1 MELGNQASSGQLSSR
16 SDQPGNLKRA
26 IVLPGGGGRGAY
38 QVGVA
43 KALIEKGLT
52 FDFAFGT
59 SIGGLN
65 ATMIAQGDLK
75 RLEELWSSMKAKDI
89 FCLPSAPQ
97 IGRLFLGHHLGI
109 LDTSPLEELLR
120 RECNLQ
126 RLKESATK
134 VGLCTTD
141 LCSLQTSFITTD
153 DIVSTNELVDV
164 LMATS
169 ALPMAFPPRHLH
181 GSGLWVD
188 GGLVRNTPMDAALAM
203 GADEIYMV
211 LLHPAKINVCP
222 TNLFEVLSRCLDVV
236 LDASARKEI
245 QSAELYNRLIAE
257 GNQESQGRKTVSIKV
272 FQPRRAV
279 NTTLLEIDPQ
289 RSRKLISQGYEEA
302 LEQLNDD
309 DLAESGSISVSVSVN
324 TDHAKAS

>member
-1 MELGNQASSGQLSSR
+1 MDAGKERTPSQDVTAPGQI
-16 SDQPGNLKRA
+16 KRA
-26 IVLPGGGGRGAY
+26 LVLPGGGGRGAY

-43 KALIEKGLT
+43 KALIERGLS

-65 ATMIAQGDLK
+65 AAMIAQGGLQ
-75 RLEELWSSMKAKDI
+75 RLEELWSTMRAKDI
-89 FCLPSAPQ
+89 FSLPSAPQ
-97 IGRLFLGHHLGI
+97 IGRLFLDHHLGI
-109 LDTSPLEELLR
+109 LDTSPMEELLR
-120 RECNLQ
+120 REANLPA
-126 RLKESATK
+126 LKASPTK

-141 LCSLQTSFITTD
+141 LCSLQTSLITTD
-153 DIVSTNELVDV
+153 DIMSTNELIDA

-222 TNLFEVLSRCLDVV
+222 TNLFEVLSRCLDIV
-236 LDASARKEI
+236 LDASAKKEI
-245 QSAELYNRLIAE
+245 QSAELYNRLIDE
-257 GNQESQGRKTVSIKV
+257 GNQESRGRKKVAIKV

-302 LEQLNDD
+302 LEQLSDEK
-309 DLAESGSISVSVSVN
+309 LSV
-324 TDHAKAS
+324 TEQEEARAC

>member
-1 MELGNQASSGQLSSR
+1 MNAGIERTANQEGNASGHI
-16 SDQPGNLKRA
+16 KRA
-26 IVLPGGGGRGAY
+26 LVLPGGGGRGAY

-43 KALIEKGLT
+43 KALIERGLT
-52 FDFAFGT
+52 FEYAFGT

-65 ATMIAQGDLK
+65 ATMIAQGGLR
-75 RLEELWSSMKAKDI
+75 RLEELWSTMKARDI
-89 FCLPSAPQ
+89 FSLPSAPQ

-109 LDTSPLEELLR
+109 LDTSPMEELLR
-120 RECNLQ
+120 REANLPA
-126 RLKESATK
+126 LKASSTK

-141 LCSLQTSFITTD
+141 LCSLQTNLITTD
-153 DIVSTNELVDV
+153 DLTTTNELIDA

-181 GSGLWVD
+181 GGGLWVD

-222 TNLFEVLSRCLDVV
+222 TNLFEVLSRCLDIV
-236 LDASARKEI
+236 LDASAKKEI
-245 QSAELYNRLIAE
+245 QSAELYNRLIDE
-257 GNQESQGRKTVSIKV
+257 GNEESHGRKKVKIKV

-302 LEQLNDD
+302 LEQLSD
-309 DLAESGSISVSVSVN
+309 ESLTESEQEQ
-324 TDHAKAS
+324 ARAC

>member
-1 MELGNQASSGQLSSR
+1 MDAGKDRPANQEVSASGQI
-16 SDQPGNLKRA
+16 KRA
-26 IVLPGGGGRGAY
+26 LVLPGGGGRGAY

-43 KALIEKGLT
+43 KALIEQGLT

-65 ATMIAQGDLK
+65 AAMIAQGGLR
-75 RLEELWSSMKAKDI
+75 RLEELWSTMRAKDI

-109 LDTSPLEELLR
+109 LDTSPMEELLR
-120 RECNLQ
+120 REANLPA
-126 RLKESATK
+126 LKASSTK

-141 LCSLQTSFITTD
+141 LCSLQTSLITTD
-153 DIVSTNELVDV
+153 DIMSTNELIDA

-188 GGLVRNTPMDAALAM
+188 GGLVRNTPMDAALSM

-211 LLHPAKINVCP
+211 LLHPAKINICP
-222 TNLFEVLSRCLDVV
+222 TNLFEVLSRCLDIV
-236 LDASARKEI
+236 LDASAKKEI
-245 QSAELYNRLIAE
+245 HSAELYNRLIDE
-257 GNQESQGRKTVSIKV
+257 GNQESRGRKKVKIKV

-302 LEQLNDD
+302 LEQLSD
-309 DLAESGSISVSVSVN
+309 ESLTVSEEEE
-324 TDHAKAS
+324 ARAC

>member
-1 MELGNQASSGQLSSR
+1 VCYPEVEGEMEAGTQTPTGQEKSPTNQK
-16 SDQPGNLKRA
+16 KRA
-26 IVLPGGGGRGAY
+26 LVLPGGGGRGAY

-43 KALIEKGLT
+43 KALMEQGIT
-52 FDFAFGT
+52 FDLALGT

-65 ATMIAQGDLK
+65 AAMIAQGGIR
-75 RLEELWSSMKAKDI
+75 RLEELWSTMRARDI
-89 FCLPSAPQ
+89 FSLPSAPQ

-120 RECNLQ
+120 REANLAA
-126 RLKESATK
+126 LKASPTK

-141 LCSLQTSFITTD
+141 LCSLQTTLITTD
-153 DIVSTNELVDV
+153 DIVSNSELVDV

-188 GGLVRNTPMDAALAM
+188 GGLVRNTPMDAALSM

-222 TNLFEVLSRCLDVV
+222 TNLFEVLSRCLDIV

-257 GNQESQGRKTVSIKV
+257 GNEESRGRKAVAIKI
-272 FQPRRAV
+272 FQPLRAV

-289 RSRKLISQGYEEA
+289 RSRKLIQQGYEEA
-302 LEQLNDD
+302 LEQLNEPS
-309 DLAESGSISVSVSVN
+309 LLEANREE
-324 TDHAKAS
+324 AKAS

>member
-1 MELGNQASSGQLSSR
+1 MELGSQSSVSPPISQQTPAGQ
-16 SDQPGNLKRA
+16 LKRA
-26 IVLPGGGGRGAY
+26 LVLPGGGGRGAY

-43 KALIEKGLT
+43 KALLEVGLT

-65 ATMIAQGDLK
+65 ATMIAQGDIK
-75 RLEELWSSMKAKDI
+75 RLEELWSTMRAKDI
-89 FCLPSAPQ
+89 YGLPSAPQ
-97 IGRLFLGHHLGI
+97 IGRLVLGHHLGL

-120 RECNLQ
+120 RELNLPK
-126 RLKESATK
+126 LKASPTK

-141 LCSLQTSFITTD
+141 LCSLETSIITTD
-153 DIVSTNELVDV
+153 DIVSSSEMIDV

-222 TNLFEVLSRCLDVV
+222 TNLFEVLSRCLDIV

-245 QSAELYNRLIAE
+245 HSAELYNRLLAE
-257 GNQESQGRKTVSIKV
+257 GNQESRGRRLVSIKV
-272 FQPRRAV
+272 FQPKRAV
-279 NTTLLEIDPQ
+279 NTTLLEVDPE
-289 RSRKLISQGYEEA
+289 RSRKLIEQGYEEA
-302 LEQLNDD
+302 KEQLVEDGM
-309 DLAESGSISVSVSVN
+309 LQQQA
-324 TDHAKAS
+324 THARAC

>member
-1 MELGNQASSGQLSSR
+1 MEAITQSPVSQVNGNPNQI
-16 SDQPGNLKRA
+16 KRA

-43 KALIEKGLT
+43 KALIEQGLT

-59 SIGGLN
+59 SIGALN
-65 ATMIAQGDLK
+65 ATMIAQGGLR
-75 RLEELWSSMKAKDI
+75 RLEELWSTMRAKDI
-89 FCLPSAPQ
+89 FSLPSAPQ

-120 RECNLQ
+120 REVNLTA
-126 RLKESATK
+126 LKASATK

-141 LCSLQTSFITTD
+141 LCSLQTSIITTD

-222 TNLFEVLSRCLDVV
+222 TNLFEVLSRCLDIV

-257 GNQESQGRKTVSIKV
+257 GNEESRGRKTVSIKV

-302 LEQLNDD
+302 LEQLS
-309 DLAESGSISVSVSVN
+309 DLNINGSEA
-324 TDHAKAS
+324 DRAQAC